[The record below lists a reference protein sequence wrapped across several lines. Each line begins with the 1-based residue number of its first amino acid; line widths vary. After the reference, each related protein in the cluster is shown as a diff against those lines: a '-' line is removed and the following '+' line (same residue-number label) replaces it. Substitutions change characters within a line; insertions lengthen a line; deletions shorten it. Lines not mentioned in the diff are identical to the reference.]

1 LLCHKYEVSKYFL
14 EFQALV
20 KRLLDRKII
29 AIQSNWD
36 GEYEKLNSL
45 FKSAGISHHV
55 LCPHTHQQNG
65 SAERKHRHIVEMGL
79 TLLSHTSMPLKYW
92 DEAFLVATYLINR
105 IPTKLLSY
113 DTPLHKLLGAAPDY
127 LSLCVFGC
135 VCWPNLHPY
144 NSYKIELC
152 SIKCVFL
159 GYSNMHKGFKCL
171 DVSKGH
177 IYISQDV
184 IFDESMFPFASLSS
198 NASTRYTSK
207 VLLISR
213 ANEIT
218 NPINI
223 STAPTLLVF
232 DLPM

>member
-1 LLCHKYEVSKYFL
+1 
-14 EFQALV
+14 
-20 KRLLDRKII
+20 
-29 AIQSNWD
+29 
-36 GEYEKLNSL
+36 
-45 FKSAGISHHV
+45 
-55 LCPHTHQQNG
+55 
-65 SAERKHRHIVEMGL
+65 
-79 TLLSHTSMPLKYW
+79 
-92 DEAFLVATYLINR
+92 
-105 IPTKLLSY
+105 
-113 DTPLHKLLGAAPDY
+113 
-127 LSLCVFGC
+127 
-135 VCWPNLHPY
+135 
-144 NSYKIELC
+144 
-152 SIKCVFL
+152 
-159 GYSNMHKGFKCL
+159 MHKGFKSL

-177 IYISQDV
+177 IYISRDV